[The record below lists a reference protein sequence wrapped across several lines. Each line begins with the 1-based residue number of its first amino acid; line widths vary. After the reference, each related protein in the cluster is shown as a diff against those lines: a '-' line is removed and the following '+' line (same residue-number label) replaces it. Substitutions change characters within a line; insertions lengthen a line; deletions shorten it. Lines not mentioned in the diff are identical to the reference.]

1 MTTPS
6 FSICVPNYNYA
17 DYLGETLQ
25 SALTQTFSDLE
36 VCLADNA
43 STDASMAV
51 VRQIDDARLRWSVN
65 SCNVGF
71 AGNLNKATEMATG
84 QRMLLLSSD
93 DLMHADALAT
103 YHALLEGVDEAER
116 DRVLLVAGH
125 QRVDAEGK
133 YVATPEPT
141 PWLWGDAPVD
151 DDATHRCG
159 HTVRRL
165 PAREVL
171 RRGLMTARNPLPFVS
186 LCYSRATWQALEGYV
201 GARHI
206 NPDKLFGF
214 RALAK
219 CDTVYYVDAP
229 LFSYRWHDNNQ
240 TAQQAETATLKFL
253 VDEYSSTF
261 DLPPFVLEAAGLTRD
276 DLVAAFLKHDVG
288 LYYLRELAQGNRALA
303 RRAGLFARATYPRE
317 ATRNPY
323 IVALRLAVALGP
335 VGQRVAGALEGPVHQ
350 WWRKRVRP

>member
-1 MTTPS
+1 VTTPA

-25 SALTQTFSDLE
+25 SALTQTFGDLE

-43 STDASMAV
+43 STDGSMEV
-51 VRQIDDARLRWSVN
+51 VRAIDDDRLRWSEN
-65 SCNVGF
+65 ACNVGF
-71 AGNLNKATEMATG
+71 AGNLNKATEMARG
-84 QRMLLLSSD
+84 ERMLLLSSD

-103 YHALLEGVDEAER
+103 YHALLEGLDESER
-116 DRVLLVAGH
+116 ERVLLVAGH
-125 QRVDAEGK
+125 QRVDGSGR

-151 DDATHRCG
+151 ESATRRCG

-171 RRGLMTARNPLPFVS
+171 RRGLLTARNPLPFVS
-186 LCYSRATWQALEGYV
+186 LCYSRATWAGLEGYV

-214 RALAK
+214 RALAT
-219 CDTVYYVDAP
+219 CDTVYYVDTP

-240 TAQQAETATLKFL
+240 TAQQARTATLKFL

-276 DLVAAFLKHDVG
+276 DLVDTFLKHDVG
-288 LYYLRELAQGNRALA
+288 LHYLRELARGNRMLA
-303 RRAGLFARATYPRE
+303 RRAALFAQATYPKE
-317 ATRNPY
+317 AARHPY
-323 IVALRLAVALGP
+323 VVALRVAVGLGP
-335 VGQRVAGALEGPVHQ
+335 LGQRLASAMEGPIYRR
-350 WWRKRVRP
+350 WRKTVRP